1 VAGWRLSGRRE
12 GGEFADGEVGC
23 LGLAFTVAMQCD
35 MIRRYL
41 CSSFW
46 ISLFGVY
53 RIPRYLDDAVLN
65 AIHVPS
71 RQCYQAVNGLVTFLD
86 DEHIVLAA
94 SHLREYRIV
103 WVQVWVR
110 WHMMRNFPT

>member
-23 LGLAFTVAMQCD
+23 LGLAFTVAMQYD

-53 RIPRYLDDAVLN
+53 RIPRYLDDAFFEYYSCPFKTMF
-65 AIHVPS
+65 AS
-71 RQCYQAVNGLVTFLD
+71 RERVSY
-86 DEHIVLAA
+86 IP
-94 SHLREYRIV
+94 R
-103 WVQVWVR
+103 
-110 WHMMRNFPT
+110 